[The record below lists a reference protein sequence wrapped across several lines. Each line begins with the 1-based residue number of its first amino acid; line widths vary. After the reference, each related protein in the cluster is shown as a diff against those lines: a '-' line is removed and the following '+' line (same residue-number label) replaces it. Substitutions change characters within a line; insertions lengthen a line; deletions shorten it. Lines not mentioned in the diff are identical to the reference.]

1 MENRSLAPETEHY
14 LMLSDVSDK
23 VVFALKLVEDEK
35 SKRHLRGETEFLG
48 EVESQ
53 LKEAEKDWSTEL
65 KRLGKPT
72 NARSAGR
79 FRLIEGLD
87 GYNCQQAPLGA

>member
-1 MENRSLAPETEHY
+1 MENGSLAPETEHY

-48 EVESQ
+48 EVEGQ
-53 LKEAEKDWSTEL
+53 LKEAENILSIRTE
-65 KRLGKPT
+65 KAGKTDEMSEVRPFRSDRGARRL
-72 NARSAGR
+72 
-79 FRLIEGLD
+79 
-87 GYNCQQAPLGA
+87 